1 MKPRLIEYHHAIL
14 SHPPPPLISC
24 GGIVPAQSLQQQK
37 QELFHRNFQ
46 QSFWDVAFLA
56 TLSRKSAPLPQK
68 GPIYYVNA
76 ESPDHAEKCEN
87 KTAGRQL
94 VDFRKSRLWL
104 TPAA

>member
-1 MKPRLIEYHHAIL
+1 MQYYRIPR
-14 SHPPPPLISC
+14 PLISC

-46 QSFWDVAFLA
+46 QSFWDGALLA
-56 TLSRKSAPLPQK
+56 TLARRSAPLPQK
-68 GPIYYVNA
+68 WPIYYVNTDSLGHT
-76 ESPDHAEKCEN
+76 ENREN